1 MSHGAFKQSTT
12 TPDVSVH
19 IKYITIQAYIHTYI
33 IVTSKFLHFNVP
45 YTGMAGIL
53 H

>member
-1 MSHGAFKQSTT
+1 MPHGVFKQSTT
-12 TPDVSVH
+12 TPDISVH
-19 IKYITIQAYIHTYI
+19 TKYITIQAYIHTYI

-45 YTGMAGIL
+45 TTGMACIL